1 MAGGR
6 TVWDQLIDG
15 MGDTITDI
23 REKLVEEPWYGRT
36 LDVPLSDLAPS
47 RQIEPPQGTE
57 RAFLHAPS
65 HTPAPEHDDAI
76 ER

>member
-15 MGDTITDI
+15 MGDAITDI

-36 LDVPLSDLAPS
+36 LDVPVSDLSPRAGE
-47 RQIEPPQGTE
+47 IEPSLGKEPEQ
-57 RAFLHAPS
+57 
-65 HTPAPEHDDAI
+65 APEPELGMD
-76 ER
+76 R